1 MAEETPHISIIE
13 VEEELGRSYVNY
25 AMSVIIARALP
36 DVRDGL
42 KPVQRRILYAMRGL
56 NLTPSNPHTKCAKV
70 TGETT
75 ANYHPHGNEVVY
87 PTMVRMAQ
95 SWALRYPLIDG
106 QGNFGSIDGDSAAA
120 MRYTECRLTPIAM
133 ELLEDLDRETV
144 DFMPN
149 YLQADL
155 EPTVLPGKF
164 PSLICNGSQGIAVGM
179 ATNLPPHNLTEV
191 CNAAL
196 HLIAHPDSSLDDIMV
211 HLPGPDFPTYGI
223 IMGTKGIRQAYETG
237 RGSIVMQAK
246 TMIEPGDAGK
256 SIIVDT
262 EVPYQTN
269 KKTLIE
275 NIAKIAKERKFDGIL
290 NVQDYSDKRGM
301 RIEIE
306 VRRDVNPNKALNY
319 LLKHTNLRTSFGAL
333 MLSLVDGAPR
343 TAPIILMLQQYIKH
357 RKEVILRRTKYE
369 LYRALEE
376 VHLSEGFQIARRF
389 LDDIIALIRRSPDA
403 GVARAELV
411 REFELSPAQ
420 AQAILNMP
428 LRQLTQL
435 AQAEL
440 EQTYKEALRK
450 TQDLLDI
457 LNSEVRMTRVMT
469 DEITIMRDKHGD
481 ERRTRI
487 QAREAGD
494 FTEEDL
500 IPDEEAIVSISRDG
514 YIKRVSIDAYRQQKR
529 GGKGVNNTLKADDEP
544 AHLFQVSTHHTIL
557 FFTDRGRVYKLKGY
571 EIPET
576 GRYAKGM
583 PVINY
588 INILG
593 GERVTA
599 TVSVKDMAGDG
610 FLTMITRGTGTKD
623 SAEIKRT
630 PLSSFANIRNN
641 GIIAFDI
648 EEGDE
653 LGWALKTRGDDD
665 VILVTREGQSIRFN
679 EKQATARSRA
689 AGGVRAVQFKAGN
702 PDDQVV
708 TAAVVDE
715 ELSLLVVSENGYG
728 KRTKLDEYRVQS
740 RGGSGILTMN
750 CTEKTGLV
758 VGAEVVEDDDKLLLM
773 SVKGK
778 GIRMRVKEIRATG
791 RVAQGVRLVNLS
803 GGDAVASIARIVKGT
818 DDGELEG
825 EEGGGESVEV
835 DETTETTEE

>member
-1 MAEETPHISIIE
+1 
-13 VEEELGRSYVNY
+13 
-25 AMSVIIARALP
+25 
-36 DVRDGL
+36 
-42 KPVQRRILYAMRGL
+42 
-56 NLTPSNPHTKCAKV
+56 
-70 TGETT
+70 
-75 ANYHPHGNEVVY
+75 
-87 PTMVRMAQ
+87 
-95 SWALRYPLIDG
+95 
-106 QGNFGSIDGDSAAA
+106 
-120 MRYTECRLTPIAM
+120 
-133 ELLEDLDRETV
+133 
-144 DFMPN
+144 
-149 YLQADL
+149 
-155 EPTVLPGKF
+155 
-164 PSLICNGSQGIAVGM
+164 
-179 ATNLPPHNLTEV
+179 
-191 CNAAL
+191 
-196 HLIAHPDSSLDDIMV
+196 
-211 HLPGPDFPTYGI
+211 
-223 IMGTKGIRQAYETG
+223 
-237 RGSIVMQAK
+237 MQAK

-256 SIIVDT
+256 SIIVVT

-428 LRQLTQL
+428 LRQLTQR